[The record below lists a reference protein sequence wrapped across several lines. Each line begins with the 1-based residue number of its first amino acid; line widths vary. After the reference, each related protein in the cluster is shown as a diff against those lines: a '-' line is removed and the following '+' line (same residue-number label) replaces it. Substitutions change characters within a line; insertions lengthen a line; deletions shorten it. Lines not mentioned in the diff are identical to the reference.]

1 MDSESLESQL
11 QFVFM
16 VIIMFGDIETSLTKI
31 LRVFSSFNS
40 EDSQVKLLVLDF
52 VFVINVEN

>member
-40 EDSQVKLLVLDF
+40 ENSQVKLLVLDF